1 MSSILY
7 AFSKIRFTLLFSCSS
22 FFLFVTPSVAFVG
35 TIQNIKGDVRIW
47 ERSGLDRPAQIRA
60 QIYQGDILVSSA
72 GSYAEIKMVD
82 GALILLTPLSK
93 LALESYAREKNIF
106 FRLTHGGLRMMT
118 GAIARLSPEKFKLV
132 TPNATIGIRG
142 TDFSVFYLLAGG
154 SARPG
159 TYNRVFSGATVL
171 SSDKSA
177 PILVSAGDTAFLG
190 LETGAKPEKL
200 ELSPEFTS
208 IQKAIPSDLEKKINK
223 NQNVLENH
231 LFLEIRFSNATL
243 KSESVT
249 SRGAAQNH
257 SKIFQVRL
265 KIGETSS
272 IFLATS
278 DFPKNTVQVLEEE
291 KLTLRVTKLQ
301 NSVASIEVQAF
312 ISEKE
317 KSKKIKNTFFRT
329 QVDAPLGSWVL
340 LSTSEIQGAKDGMK
354 SSSSRESGAYE
365 ISVRLTNVY

>member
-1 MSSILY
+1 MSSILD

-106 FRLTHGGLRMMT
+106 FRLTHGGVRMMT

-223 NQNVLENH
+223 NVLENH

-265 KIGETSS
+265 KIGETSIIS
-272 IFLATS
+272 LATS
-278 DFPKNTVQVLEEE
+278 DFPKNTVQALEEE

-317 KSKKIKNTFFRT
+317 KTKKIKNTFFLT

-340 LSTSEIQGAKDGMK
+340 LSNSEIQGAKDGIK

>member
-1 MSSILY
+1 MSSILD

-106 FRLTHGGLRMMT
+106 FRLTHGGVRMMT

-223 NQNVLENH
+223 NVLENH

-265 KIGETSS
+265 KIGETSIIS
-272 IFLATS
+272 LATS
-278 DFPKNTVQVLEEE
+278 DFPKNTVQALEEE

-317 KSKKIKNTFFRT
+317 KTKKIKNTFFLT

-340 LSTSEIQGAKDGMK
+340 LSTSEIQGAKDGIK